1 MNVTLLLLVSIICKK
16 ISIDAILLLLKIKV
30 KLL

>member
-1 MNVTLLLLVSIICKK
+1 MWRYYYLVSIICKK